1 MKRVEK
7 LSELRVGQIAYADEK
22 GNRMF
27 VVRSLEDKLVPY
39 VVATDNSCHSIR
51 NGIWSKENE
60 QTSVLY

>member
-7 LSELRVGQIAYADEK
+7 LNELRVGQIAYADEK
-22 GNRMF
+22 GNRKF

-60 QTSVLY
+60 KVSASY